1 MSAKPKY
8 FLYARKSTE
17 DDDRQVMSIEAQLFE
32 LREYARKEN
41 LEILAEFQ
49 ESKSA
54 KSPGREVFNQ
64 MMMRVEAGEVQGVL
78 AWHPDRL
85 ARNSMDGGRI
95 IYAVDTSRIQSLRFP
110 TFWFE
115 PTPQGLFMLQV
126 AFGQSKYYSDS
137 LAENIKRGIRQ
148 KLRRGEWLNLAPFG
162 YVNNARTHN
171 IEPHPT
177 NARVVKLAY
186 EAYATGAHTY
196 VSLAQFLADLG
207 VVTRYGTPLA
217 KVSVKKLLTHRV
229 YLGFI
234 KHGEEW
240 FDGNFE
246 PIISPALFE
255 AVQKVL
261 RSKERPRH
269 RLTGDDFPLFGILV
283 WAECGG
289 MISAQWAVNR
299 WGTKYRYYR
308 CSKKRGRCSQPYVRE
323 ADLADKTKARL
334 QSISLCERYADWML
348 VKVDE
353 WDKEARAASQSE
365 VQNLSQS
372 IKANE
377 ARMEKLVSAYLD
389 GDVPKEMYLKRK
401 DETMRVLAALRE
413 KMKDFE
419 RGRNA
424 WVEPLRQWILD
435 LKQADFLSSSGNFS
449 EIASFV
455 RKIGTNPTVRDKSP
469 HFAAPAPS
477 EFVAAR
483 RAFFPS
489 APPLSAAP
497 LRGAALSELEVSI
510 CGGGG
515 IRTHGALRHAAFQVR
530 CVRPLCHP
538 SLLFKRYLFCPRL
551 AIVWAMAK
559 IVFIS
564 CVSKKL
570 RHKAKAQDLYISP
583 LFKLNL
589 AYAKKLKPQKIFI
602 LSAKHGLL
610 GLGDIVAPYDTTLNK
625 IPDPERRKWGAKV
638 IKQLRG
644 KVDLEKDK
652 FIFLAGGRYR
662 KYLMPHMKHVEIPMI
677 HLGIGKQLAFLK
689 HALNK

>member
-1 MSAKPKY
+1 MSAQPKY

-64 MMMRVEAGEVQGVL
+64 MMMRLDAGEANAVL

-95 IYAVDTSRIQSLRFP
+95 IYAVDTSQIVSLRFP

-126 AFGQSKYYSDS
+126 AFGQSKYYSDN

-177 NARVVKLAY
+177 EARIVKLAY
-186 EAYATGAHTY
+186 EAYMTGAHSY

-207 VVTRYGTPLA
+207 VVTRNQTPLA
-217 KVSVKKLLTHRV
+217 KVSIKRLLTHRA
-229 YLGFI
+229 YLGFV
-234 KHGEEW
+234 KHGDEW

-255 AVQKVL
+255 AVQRVV

-269 RLTGDDFPLFGILV
+269 RRTRHDFPFVGIFRC
-283 WAECGG
+283 AECGG
-289 MISAQWAVNR
+289 MISAQWATNR

-308 CSKKRGRCSQPYVRE
+308 CSKKRGHCSQPYVRE
-323 ADLADKTKARL
+323 AELAGKITARL
-334 QSISLCERYADWML
+334 QSISLCERYTDWMFA
-348 VKVDE
+348 KVDE
-353 WDKEARAASQSE
+353 LGKDAVSASQSE
-365 VQNLSQS
+365 VQNLSSQ

-377 ARMEKLVSAYLD
+377 ARMEKLVSMYLD

-435 LKQADFLSSSGNFS
+435 LKQADFLSSSSNFS

-455 RKIGTNPTVRDKSP
+455 RKIGTNSTVRDKSP

-477 EFVAAR
+477 EFVAQR
-483 RAFFPS
+483 RAFLPP

-510 CGGGG
+510 CGDGG
-515 IRTHGALRHAAFQVR
+515 IRSRVTKYFTSHTR
-530 CVRPLCHP
+530 
-538 SLLFKRYLFCPRL
+538 K
-551 AIVWAMAK
+551 
-559 IVFIS
+559 
-564 CVSKKL
+564 
-570 RHKAKAQDLYISP
+570 
-583 LFKLNL
+583 
-589 AYAKKLKPQKIFI
+589 I
-602 LSAKHGLL
+602 LSALDPDSEKLSQSFSSVL
-610 GLGDIVAPYDTTLNK
+610 R
-625 IPDPERRKWGAKV
+625 IPFPLTQKAT
-638 IKQLRG
+638 
-644 KVDLEKDK
+644 
-652 FIFLAGGRYR
+652 FLY
-662 KYLMPHMKHVEIPMI
+662 
-677 HLGIGKQLAFLK
+677 
-689 HALNK
+689 